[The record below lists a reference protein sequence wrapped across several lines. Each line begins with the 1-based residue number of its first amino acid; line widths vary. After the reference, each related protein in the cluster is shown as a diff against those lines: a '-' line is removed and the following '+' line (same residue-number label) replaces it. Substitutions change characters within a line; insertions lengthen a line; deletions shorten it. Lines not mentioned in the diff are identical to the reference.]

1 MESIKIK
8 GARVNNLKN
17 IDVEIPRDK
26 LIVVTGVSGSGKS
39 SLAFDTLYAEGQRR
53 YVESLSSYARQFLG
67 RMGKPECDYIKGI
80 PPAIAIEQK
89 VSSRN
94 PRSTVGTSTEIYEYM
109 RMLFARVGRTYSPVS
124 GEEVKKQGV
133 EDVIRCAASYTQ
145 GTRFVVLAPMH
156 LCKENGTADVRECLK
171 KYQQQG
177 FVRIEVDGQITTID
191 EYLAT
196 ESKALPSEV
205 YLVIDRL
212 SVRDDNDSISRLT
225 DSVETAFY
233 EGGGEK
239 MLRFLPA
246 GILHKFNSRFEA
258 DGIVFQEP
266 TDQLFAFNSPL
277 GACPECEG
285 FGKIMGIDER
295 LVIPNSALSLY
306 EGCVQCW
313 RGEKMS
319 EWKTWFIRFN
329 SERGFP
335 IHKPYYELTQAEK
348 DWLWHGKPSDKALA
362 EWTLFPEEQEWGL
375 ISIDAFFEMLK
386 AGQYKIQNRVML
398 SRYRGKT
405 TCPKCLGRRL
415 KPEANYVRVA
425 GRTISELVEWPI
437 SKLAEWFA
445 NDLTQDLTE
454 NEKKIAM
461 RLLVEIRSRLQFLM
475 DVGLPYL
482 TLNRLSN
489 SLSGG
494 ESQRINLATSLGSAL
509 VGSLYI
515 LDEPSIGLHSRD
527 TERLIKVLLQL
538 RDLGNTVIV
547 VEHDEDIMRA
557 ADWIIDVGPEAGRLG
572 GRIVYNG
579 NLRVS
584 ESNQTCLNCRVGAD
598 SRPQSGIK
606 TENGKLSTP
615 SPLRGTTPVSEVESV
630 TTGNTAPADCP
641 PETGWTSE
649 AEGVDKTAYRSPL
662 TSHLSPLTE
671 IHSHTLDFLS
681 GKDSIPVPEGRRKW
695 NRYIEVRGARANNLK
710 GIDVRFP
717 LNVMTCVTGVSGSG
731 KSSLVRDIL
740 FNAIKRNLDEVGERP
755 GEFAALEGD
764 TNAIQAIEFV
774 DQNPIGKSSRSNP
787 VTYVKA
793 WDEIRK
799 LFAQQALSQQMG
811 FTAAYFSFNA
821 SGGRCEE
828 CNGEGTVTVE
838 MQFMADLVLEC
849 ESCHGKRF
857 KQEILEVRFHG
868 KNVYDILDMTI
879 NQAIEFFTEWNEKK
893 IVKLLKPLQ
902 DVGLGYIKLGQSSS
916 TLSGGENQRV
926 KLAYYLGMDKH
937 APTMFIFD
945 EPTTGL
951 HFHDIK
957 KLLASFD
964 ALLKK
969 GHTLVI
975 IEHNLDVVKCA
986 DHVLDIGPEGGEK
999 GGYLVAY
1006 GTPEEIVQCKQSY
1019 TGRFL
1024 KEKLG

>member
-1 MESIKIK
+1 MESIYIK

-124 GEEVKKQGV
+124 GDEVKKQGV
-133 EDVIRCAASYTQ
+133 EDVIRCAASYTP

-171 KYQQQG
+171 KYLQQG
-177 FVRIEVDGQITTID
+177 FVRIEADGQITTIE
-191 EYLAT
+191 EYLAAEGNASST
-196 ESKALPSEV
+196 EV

-233 EGGGEK
+233 EGGGEM

-246 GILHKFNSRFEA
+246 GILHRFNSRFEA

-348 DWLWHGKPSDKALA
+348 DWLWHGKPSDKVLS

-415 KPEANYVRVA
+415 KPEANYVCVA
-425 GRTISELVEWPI
+425 GHTISELVEWPI

-445 NDLTQDLTE
+445 KDLTKDLTE
-454 NEKKIAM
+454 NEQKIAM

-584 ESNQTCLNCRVGAD
+584 ESNQTCLNCRAGAD

-615 SPLRGTTPVSEVESV
+615 SPLRGTTPVSGVESV
-630 TTGNTAPADCP
+630 TTGNSAPADCP
-641 PETGWTSE
+641 PEI
-649 AEGVDKTAYRSPL
+649 K
-662 TSHLSPLTE
+662 
-671 IHSHTLDFLS
+671 SHTLDFLS

-695 NRYIEVRGARANNLK
+695 NRYIEIRGARANNLK

-740 FNAIKRNLDEVGERP
+740 FNAIKRNLDEVGDRP
-755 GEFAALEGD
+755 GEFASLEGD

-828 CNGEGTVTVE
+828 CNGDGTVTVE

-857 KQEILEVRFHG
+857 KPEILEVRFHE

-893 IVKLLKPLQ
+893 IVRLLKPLQ

-937 APTMFIFD
+937 VPTMFIFD

-975 IEHNLDVVKCA
+975 IEHNLDVIKCA

-999 GGYLVAY
+999 GGNLVAS

-1024 KEKLG
+1024 KEKLAR